1 MGAVKQVIVVRR
13 DLGMKPG
20 KIAAQA
26 SHASVEALE
35 KARKKGP
42 GIGEQW
48 EENGKEKVVLRVES
62 ERELLELFQ
71 AVKKEVPAALIK
83 DAGRTQVRPGT
94 ATCIGIGPWEEEKI
108 DKYTGK
114 LKLL

>member
-1 MGAVKQVIVVRR
+1 MGEIKQAIVVRK

-20 KIAAQA
+20 KTAAQA

-35 KARKKGP
+35 KARKKEP
-42 GIGEQW
+42 GIEEQW
-48 EENGKEKVVLRVES
+48 EENGKEKVVLKVNS

-71 AVKKEVPAALIK
+71 AVKKEMPAALIK
-83 DAGRTQVRPGT
+83 DAGRTQVEPGT
-94 ATCIGIGPWEEEKI
+94 PTCIGIGPWREAEI
-108 DKYTGK
+108 DKFTGK